1 MDTKQKAI
9 EIVASYGY
17 HCGDAIDYDFAIE
30 MVEEALKYGKEN
42 EDFGGYWN

>member
-17 HCGDAIDYDFAIE
+17 HWGDIIDYDWAIE
-30 MVEEALKYGKEN
+30 MVEEALKYGTEN
-42 EDFGGYWN
+42 NNKLRNRD